1 VRRIDLDHA
10 ATTPLAAEALEAML
24 PFLTAT
30 QGNPSSVHHA
40 GRQARNAVDAA
51 RDRLAAVLHCAQREI
66 VFTGSGT
73 EADNLALRGVL
84 ERWGAERG
92 RHLVVGAVEHEAVLE
107 TARRLEE
114 TGAATLTIAGCDR
127 DGRVSPESVV
137 AAMTPET
144 LLVSV
149 MLVNNET
156 GAIQDVAAVA
166 SAVHRH
172 RPATLVHT
180 DAVQALGRIP
190 VDPAALGVDLL
201 SLSAHKV
208 YGPKGVGALWIRHGV
223 TVAAQTT
230 GGGQERNR
238 RSATENVAGITG
250 FAAAAE
256 IAEAKR
262 AVEGDRQ
269 SALCRRLLAAVT
281 ARVPDVALTGTA
293 SHTAPGFATCA
304 FAGVRSDVLLAALD
318 MAGLDAS
325 AGSACASGAP
335 LPSHVLRAMGYPE
348 DLAAGALRCT
358 TGRETTAEEIDIA
371 ADLIAT
377 AVERIRERTR
387 PGLGPGRESDVRTQ
401 RRR

>member
-1 VRRIDLDHA
+1 MTRIDLDHA
-10 ATTPLAAEALEAML
+10 ATTPLATQVLDEML
-24 PFLTAT
+24 PYLTTT
-30 QGNPSSVHHA
+30 QGNPSSVHHP
-40 GRQARNAVDAA
+40 GRAARAAVDAA
-51 RDRLAAVLHCAQREI
+51 RDRLAKLLHCAQREI

-92 RHLVVGAVEHEAVLE
+92 RHIVVSAIEHEAVLE

-114 TGAATLTIAGCDR
+114 TGAATLSIAGCDR
-127 DGRVSPESVV
+127 VGRVSPESV
-137 AAMTPET
+137 AGAMTADT
-144 LLVSV
+144 ILVSV

-156 GAIQDVAAVA
+156 GVVQDVAAVA
-166 SAVHRH
+166 DAVR
-172 RPATLVHT
+172 RRNPQTLVHT

-190 VDPAALGVDLL
+190 VDPGSLGVDLL

-223 TVAAQTT
+223 AVAAQST

-238 RSATENVAGITG
+238 RSATENVAGIVG

-256 IAEAKR
+256 VAEQRRGAEA
-262 AVEGDRQ
+262 ERQ
-269 SALCRRLLAAVT
+269 AALCRHLVAAVT
-281 ARVPDVALTGTA
+281 ARIPDATVTGSGA
-293 SHTAPGFATCA
+293 PAAPGFASFA

-318 MAGLDAS
+318 MAGVDAS

-335 LPSHVLRAMGYPE
+335 LPSHVLRAMGYPD

-358 TGRETTAEEIDIA
+358 TGRVTTAAEIDTA
-371 ADLIAT
+371 ATLIAD
-377 AVERIRERTR
+377 AVERIR
-387 PGLGPGRESDVRTQ
+387 GRLRIEAANASI
-401 RRR
+401 